1 MEHDIYYERQ
11 RALIER
17 SLQAEREREEL
28 SAMMRSYRHEVA
40 AKKAYTKIMGIKR
53 HKITSVC
60 KGRRS
65 PKKVSTSIEHGVGMT
80 MRTKRFDNSHITVCY
95 KCRAI

>member
-17 SLQAEREREEL
+17 SLKAEQEREEYN
-28 SAMMRSYRHEVA
+28 AMMRNYRREVA
-40 AKKAYTKIMGIKR
+40 AKRSYRRMMGIKR

-65 PKKVSTSIEHGVGMT
+65 PKRVSTAIEHGTGMT
-80 MRTKRFDNSHITVCY
+80 MRTRRFDKSYITVCY

>member
-40 AKKAYTKIMGIKR
+40 AKKAYRKVMGIKR
-53 HKITSVC
+53 YKITSVC

-65 PKKVSTSIEHGVGMT
+65 PKKVSTAIEHGVGMT

-95 KCRAI
+95 RCRAI